1 MVILGFM
8 ALGYINSPYIEK
20 GNPLR
25 LLRGV
30 DYKGFVCGVDTEVI
44 NYNNKWEPASTG
56 VYTDSNGNSIEE
68 NLSICVSSCP
78 SAGEIAEKSP
88 SYSDTYGDFTAEI
101 STKNVLFY
109 CISTEYNGYV
119 GDVTVNLFADFL
131 RTIYVIAVA
140 GFAFPCILSLMSI
153 LMIRIRLVL
162 RALVWTSIV
171 LVFALLVALSVLFL
185 DRASTSN
192 GFLAALPSSFR
203 INPSENPLEIK
214 ILKVL
219 GALLAVSAFLW
230 ICVICFMRE
239 RIALAIGLI
248 RESSKAITSMILICF
263 FPFLQTICFLAF
275 TAIWTVFFFYLA
287 SSGNIVTNSN
297 GIKTISYDH
306 NSRHALIFLVFGFLW
321 NVAYLD
327 AVGQMIAAHAGTFVF
342 TFLFLSLFPFLF
354 LFLFR
359 FFSILFYSIPNIS
372 FIIIWLFLIV
382 LVWYFSNAR
391 KSIGSGQVLRS
402 LLIVCRYHLG
412 TAAFGSLIIAFLRS
426 LRIVLEYVKLKQRGQ
441 TNCIVEYALC
451 CLSCCLWCFDRC
463 IKFINKHAYIQCA
476 LYGSAFCTSAS
487 NAYSLIVVNLGQ
499 VAAVTVVGDF
509 VVMIIK
515 ISISLT
521 CAAAAYIY
529 MVYYMGTELKG
540 IALPSVVVAFAAFFT
555 ATMFLSV
562 VSSVSNTVMHAYI
575 TDEQTNK
582 GKLNKSHENNASL
595 RLVIEEHRKNSGPLQ
610 DNLNGD
616 AAYNALTPQ
625 RRQEGQTHFMPPA
638 PTSQKKNAFRSSI

>member
-1 MVILGFM
+1 MVPLKRQESDIADYSPVVTDGPVIKRNCTDVLFLVLLQLCITCMVILGFM
-8 ALGYINSPYIEK
+8 ALGYINSPYIDE

-44 NYNNKWEPASTG
+44 NYDNKWEPASTG

-68 NLSICVSSCP
+68 NFSICVSSCP

-101 STKNVLFY
+101 STKNLLFY

-131 RTIYVIAVA
+131 RTIHVIAVA

-185 DRASTSN
+185 DRASSTSN

-275 TAIWTVFFFYLA
+275 TAIWSVFFFYLA

-297 GIKTISYDH
+297 GIKTISYDR
-306 NSRHALIFLVFGFLW
+306 NSRHALIFLVLGFLW

-342 TFLFLSLFPFLF
+342 TFLF
-354 LFLFR
+354 
-359 FFSILFYSIPNIS
+359 
-372 FIIIWLFLIV
+372 
-382 LVWYFSNAR
+382 
-391 KSIGSGQVLRS
+391 
-402 LLIVCRYHLG
+402 
-412 TAAFGSLIIAFLRS
+412 
-426 LRIVLEYVKLKQRGQ
+426 
-441 TNCIVEYALC
+441 
-451 CLSCCLWCFDRC
+451 
-463 IKFINKHAYIQCA
+463 
-476 LYGSAFCTSAS
+476 
-487 NAYSLIVVNLGQ
+487 
-499 VAAVTVVGDF
+499 
-509 VVMIIK
+509 
-515 ISISLT
+515 
-521 CAAAAYIY
+521 
-529 MVYYMGTELKG
+529 
-540 IALPSVVVAFAAFFT
+540 
-555 ATMFLSV
+555 
-562 VSSVSNTVMHAYI
+562 
-575 TDEQTNK
+575 
-582 GKLNKSHENNASL
+582 
-595 RLVIEEHRKNSGPLQ
+595 
-610 DNLNGD
+610 
-616 AAYNALTPQ
+616 
-625 RRQEGQTHFMPPA
+625 
-638 PTSQKKNAFRSSI
+638 